1 MGHNT
6 YAKCKF
12 IDTLE
17 KLFKKKYGNRHSC
30 KEIPRERT
38 CVREVD
44 RKREDEAR
52 TKESGSPRIRGEAN
66 RGNRH
71 TCKEIPRTVP
81 HGTVLDTTEEPLR
94 KAAKS
99 AGMGHNTYAV
109 KNTKEDLHKRK
120 GRGNKCLKIVHGR
133 MVEQA

>member
-1 MGHNT
+1 MPQHWG
-6 YAKCKF
+6 
-12 IDTLE
+12 
-17 KLFKKKYGNRHSC
+17 
-30 KEIPRERT
+30 
-38 CVREVD
+38 EVD

-52 TKESGSPRIRGEAN
+52 TKESGSPSHGGEAN
-66 RGNRH
+66 HGNRH
-71 TCKEIPRTVP
+71 TCKEIPRTPTHV
-81 HGTVLDTTEEPLR
+81 GEVDRNRDDEANR